1 MLYIGEKGNHFLVLI
16 TDHESGGSLVTM
28 IFILT
33 MFPKRRA
40 SYEAGRD
47 MVNESAAKAS
57 SKESIRHQIQESTAK
72 VRDMLARRDS
82 LPKEES
88 AKHQQVMEIQNR
100 LSQKQAELSE
110 LGEQLCK
117 LEKAEY
123 SRLFSAWDEAEKA
136 DEMHAAGQASLDS
149 ARAKWND
156 LKFKLD

>member
-1 MLYIGEKGNHFLVLI
+1 
-16 TDHESGGSLVTM
+16 
-28 IFILT
+28 
-33 MFPKRRA
+33 MFPKRKA

-47 MVNESAAKAS
+47 MVNESAAK
-57 SKESIRHQIQESTAK
+57 

-82 LPKEES
+82 LLEEES

-100 LSQKQAELSE
+100 LSQNRNKLSE

-123 SRLFSAWDEAEKA
+123 SRLFAAWDEAEKA

>member
-1 MLYIGEKGNHFLVLI
+1 MDTFLIDGIKGPRLY
-16 TDHESGGSLVTM
+16 
-28 IFILT
+28 
-33 MFPKRRA
+33 A
-40 SYEAGRD
+40 AAEA
-47 MVNESAAKAS
+47 E

-72 VRDMLARRDS
+72 VRDTLARRDS
-82 LPKEES
+82 LLQEES

-100 LSQKQAELSE
+100 GNSGARSPRQRLYQIKAELSE

-117 LEKAEY
+117 FEKEEY

-156 LKFKLD
+156 LKFKLDQDRAPPM

>member
-1 MLYIGEKGNHFLVLI
+1 MLYIGEKGKNLIVLI

-28 IFILT
+28 ILILT
-33 MFPKRRA
+33 MFPKRKA

-47 MVNESAAKAS
+47 MVNESAAK
-57 SKESIRHQIQESTAK
+57 

-82 LPKEES
+82 LLEEES

-123 SRLFSAWDEAEKA
+123 SRLFAAWDEAEKA